1 MSEIRTFNGIK
12 VECVQLQ
19 SVGWC
24 PAIKATELKVGDY
37 RVYNYGGLCKIV
49 SIEEISKCYLSITVE
64 SREGMAFGQTGT
76 LYTSKIKK
84 STLVVIADEKGKF
97 QYREP
102 ALASK

>member
-24 PAIKATELKVGDY
+24 QAVKATELKVGDY
-37 RVYNYGGLCKIV
+37 RVYNYGGKCKIV
-49 SIEEISKCYLSITVE
+49 DIKEISKCYLSITVE
-64 SREGMAFGQTGT
+64 DQGK

-84 STLVVIADEKGKF
+84 STLVVISDEKGKF
-97 QYREP
+97 LYREP